1 MRIVAGRFKGKK
13 LQAPTGN
20 TTRPTSDR
28 AREGLFN
35 ILAHGSFA
43 AKLRGGRCVDLFAGS
58 GAVGL
63 EAISRGAASCAFFET
78 DREALRCLSA
88 NIRVCDVEEIST
100 VHRDSALFLRPVR
113 QKHDL
118 VFLDP
123 PYSEEAVDQ
132 AVSAVLKAGY
142 LADDGLLICQAHPD
156 YQVSVPAEMTQVDDR
171 RYGAARFIL
180 MAFSGTGQA

>member
-13 LQAPTGN
+13 LLAPKGTA
-20 TTRPTSDR
+20 TRPTSDR

-35 ILAHGSFA
+35 ILAHGAYA

-63 EAISRGAASCAFFET
+63 ESISRGAATCEFFET
-78 DREALRCLSA
+78 DRDALHCLSA
-88 NIRVCDVEEIST
+88 NIRACDVEEVST
-100 VHRDSALFLRPVR
+100 VHRGSALFLRPVR
-113 QKHDL
+113 QKYDL

-132 AVSAVLKAGY
+132 AVSAVLNAGY
-142 LADDGLLICQAHPD
+142 LADDGLLISQSHPD
-156 YQVSVPAEMTQVDDR
+156 YSVSIPVGMTQVDDR

-180 MAFSGTGQA
+180 MGFSRSGQA